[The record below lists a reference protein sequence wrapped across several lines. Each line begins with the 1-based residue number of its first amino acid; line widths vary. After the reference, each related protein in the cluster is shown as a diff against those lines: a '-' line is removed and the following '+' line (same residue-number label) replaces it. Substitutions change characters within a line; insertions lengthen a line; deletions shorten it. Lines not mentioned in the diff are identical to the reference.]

1 MSFTCEM
8 SDYVSRIRVAQANKD
23 LTVNVRLTK
32 MTLQLS
38 ALFYRN
44 GLIRSFFVLN
54 SQKLILRLKYQ
65 RTLPFLA
72 ELTVLSTPGR
82 RVY

>member
-1 MSFTCEM
+1 MSFTYEI
-8 SDYVSRIRVAQANKD
+8 SDYASRIRVAQANKD
-23 LTVNVRLTK
+23 LTVNVRLTQ

-54 SQKLILRLKYQ
+54 SQKLILRLKYH
-65 RTLPFLA
+65 RTLPLLA
-72 ELTVLSTPGR
+72 EVTVVSTPGR